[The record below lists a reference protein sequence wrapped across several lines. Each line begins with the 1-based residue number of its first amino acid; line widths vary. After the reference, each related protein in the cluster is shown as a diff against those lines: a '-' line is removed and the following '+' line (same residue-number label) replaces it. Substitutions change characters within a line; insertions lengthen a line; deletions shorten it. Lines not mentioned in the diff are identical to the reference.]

1 MQHEELEA
9 KCGLEYDSWRRSLL
23 PSIKPE
29 RENEVRPPCLFLWSL
44 AADVAQAGGQRAQYM
59 QGQAQARVTGIL
71 GAGLLVN
78 HSPVWSFA
86 WKPDLEKA
94 WLLHAWGD
102 RRAPKTRLLGPWQQ
116 NRKWQKMAVTWELLL
131 RTPYAGMAGGHRHSP
146 LLLAF
151 PLHSSFFLF
160 FLDFIYLFLERG
172 ERKEK
177 EERNINVWLPL
188 VRPLLGTQPAT
199 QARTPTGNQTSNPPT
214 CRPALNPLSHSSQGS
229 IHLSRQNN
237 VNRSPLPDEEGEVQ
251 RALRTCPAP
260 QAGSGRA
267 GS

>member
-1 MQHEELEA
+1 
-9 KCGLEYDSWRRSLL
+9 
-23 PSIKPE
+23 
-29 RENEVRPPCLFLWSL
+29 
-44 AADVAQAGGQRAQYM
+44 M

-151 PLHSSFFLF
+151 PLHSSFFF
-160 FLDFIYLFLERG
+160 RFYLFIFRERRKEGERG
-172 ERKEK
+172 EKYQC
-177 EERNINVWLPL
+177 VVASCAP
-188 VRPLLGTQPAT
+188 
-199 QARTPTGNQTSNPPT
+199 PTGDPACNPGTYTNWESNQQPSDLQASTQSTEPQQPGF
-214 CRPALNPLSHSSQGS
+214 HSSFTS
-229 IHLSRQNN
+229 
-237 VNRSPLPDEEGEVQ
+237 E
-251 RALRTCPAP
+251 
-260 QAGSGRA
+260 
-267 GS
+267 